1 MTHIVGMV
9 RALLLD
15 IEGTTT
21 PLSFVAD
28 TLFPYARA
36 HLSEFLS
43 THGASS
49 DVQSDLALLHIERD
63 DDLTR
68 GFNPPP
74 LDGGPDTPLSVIPY
88 LNWLMDQD
96 RKSTGLKALQGR
108 VWQQGYRSGQLRSHV
123 FTDVAPAFIRWR
135 GLEKR
140 ICIYSSGSVLA
151 QRLLFGHTEEGDLT
165 PYIDGYFDTTIG
177 AKMDAASYTQIA
189 GGLELPLSEVL
200 FLSDAVGELDAAQS
214 AGMQAICLDRPGNR
228 PLASSFR
235 HSVVHSFNEIA
246 FG

>member
-1 MTHIVGMV
+1 MTFRDGTV
-9 RALLLD
+9 RVLLLD

-28 TLFPYARA
+28 TLFPYART
-36 HLSEFLS
+36 HLSAFLS
-43 THGASS
+43 AHGTSS
-49 DVQSDLALLHIERD
+49 DVQSDLVLLHNEREAD
-63 DDLTR
+63 ISR
-68 GFNPPP
+68 GLHPPP
-74 LDGGPDTPLSVIPY
+74 LDGGPGTPLSVVPY

-108 VWQQGYRSGQLRSHV
+108 VWQKGYQSGQLRSSV

-165 PYIDGYFDTTIG
+165 PYIDAYFDTTIG
-177 AKMDAASYTQIA
+177 AKVDAGSYA
-189 GGLELPLSEVL
+189 HLAAALELPPSAVV
-200 FLSDAVGELDAAQS
+200 FLSDVVGELDAAQA
-214 AGMQAICLDRPGNR
+214 AGMQVLCLDRPGNR
-228 PLASSFR
+228 PLPSPIR
-235 HSVVHSFNEIA
+235 HSVIHSFEEVA
-246 FG
+246 FV